1 MQAAKIYIILVIL
14 CLISCKETVVQAT
27 NETAPQQ
34 FTARFETTKGEFD
47 IKVSKQWSPKAAD
60 RLYNLIK
67 SGYYNNTAFYRV
79 VPNFVVQ
86 FGPVDTIY
94 TSEWKKIK
102 VPDEKVLHSNKKGTI
117 TFARLGKESR
127 GFDLFINLRDNTY
140 LDTINFEGVK
150 GYPAFGTVTNG
161 MDVVGKLYSGYGETT
176 LQYEKLYSNQK
187 RLLRAY
193 PKLDIVTEAYIT
205 SEK

>member
-14 CLISCKETVVQAT
+14 SLVGCNESAVQVT
-27 NETAPQQ
+27 NEKAPQQ

-67 SGYYNNTAFYRV
+67 SGYYNNTTFYRV
-79 VPNFVVQ
+79 VPNFVAQ
-86 FGPVDTIY
+86 FGSVDTIY
-94 TSEWKKIK
+94 TNAWKKVK
-102 VPDEKVLHSNKKGTI
+102 VPDEKVLLSNKKGTI
-117 TFARLGKESR
+117 TFARLGRESR

-161 MDVVGKLYSGYGETT
+161 MDVVEKLYSGYGETT
-176 LQYEKLYSNQK
+176 LQYEKLYTNQK
-187 RLLRAY
+187 RLLGAY
-193 PKLDIVTEAYIT
+193 PKLDIIKEAYIT